1 MKRGSVRLL
10 PLMLFLFA
18 VTVFLFSVLISFN
31 ATAQNEANVTNISN
45 VVIQLSKDK
54 YQLNQP
60 LEGKLILKITNATTP
75 DDIITVHMPG
85 VIKSFRL
92 IDLFQNMSVNFTI
105 TKGKPEG
112 TNAATTKS
120 IDISAGQEKIF
131 GVILP
136 AFSEVLTL
144 NMSVS
149 GTANNQLKKLNMDIG
164 KDDIID
170 WFYLGN
176 FIGWNNIVSSPE
188 NLVETA
194 GKIIIRDSGLNANIY
209 CQRIN
214 LPFSKDYNVTVSY
227 KSLNTGGDLKAVIY
241 SIIGGD
247 AAFPSGGSNLCDL
260 PEVQTSGY
268 HSCTIQFPSAE
279 HGDHLVCVYN
289 DGASVNDAYEL
300 NTDISHQT
308 TTAFSCQRTDPVFC
322 DPAPNTN
329 YFIKVYGAQY
339 SEALTSTVNFD
350 EWSLGINA
358 SLEALKKE
366 VGSDPY
372 PGNCASDNL
381 CLVPISIQGTDSG
394 TVSLSNL
401 KIRYETGGVAKTTVE
416 SDQFYDVVEGH
427 DTFATIK
434 DSALTE
440 PRMIDVPLSLFRMNA
455 TVTPREGAESANAKL
470 EAGWGNNLETNATF
484 TVFFNN
490 IPAEGSQLM
499 INEIRDSINAI
510 PTDEDTL
517 TVLELSGLKQINQD
531 ALTSL
536 AGFETRLISGD
547 TPELQ
552 TDVNALKATLPKSIT
567 KKSSVA
573 DIQLVEPNDI
583 TTDIADADKK
593 NEVYLLQ
600 DSVSV
605 TIRLSEYEVMGFD
618 DIPKTYTLV
627 KKTIK
632 AKKALSKLDIFEA
645 VSKNAASSAED
656 IKFQET
662 PKVVN
667 SDPLVKWYIASLS
680 SGLTKDFVYL
690 VETASLNVDDFKTI
704 IATSAEDKC
713 GNGKCDADEDE
724 DSCAADCKPSFKCG
738 DGVCTLDLE
747 DAATCPKD
755 CKGTFPWF
763 YFIVG
768 VIIIGGVLALFLLK
782 GKKPFKTE
790 NDLKTVTDYIKVAR
804 QKKVKDNE
812 IADSLMQRGWTKTQI
827 DYAFAHLASNV
838 DVKPLQ
844 DYIQKAAAKN
854 IPLVTIKQK
863 LLAQGWDEKVVDK
876 ELKSY
881 KK

>member
-1 MKRGSVRLL
+1 M
-10 PLMLFLFA
+10 
-18 VTVFLFSVLISFN
+18 
-31 ATAQNEANVTNISN
+31 E
-45 VVIQLSKDK
+45 
-54 YQLNQP
+54 
-60 LEGKLILKITNATTP
+60 
-75 DDIITVHMPG
+75 
-85 VIKSFRL
+85 
-92 IDLFQNMSVNFTI
+92 
-105 TKGKPEG
+105 
-112 TNAATTKS
+112 
-120 IDISAGQEKIF
+120 
-131 GVILP
+131 
-136 AFSEVLTL
+136 
-144 NMSVS
+144 
-149 GTANNQLKKLNMDIG
+149 IG

-170 WFYLGN
+170 WLYLGN
-176 FIGWNNIVSSPE
+176 FIGWNNVVSSPE

-194 GKIIIRDSGLNANIY
+194 GKIIIRDSGVNANIY

-227 KSLNTGGDLKAVIY
+227 KSLNAGGDLKAVIY
-241 SIIGGD
+241 SILGD
-247 AAFPSGGSNLCDL
+247 PAFPTGGSNLCDL

-289 DGASVNDAYEL
+289 DGDSVNDAYEL

-308 TTAFSCQRTDPVFC
+308 TTAFSCQRTEPVFC
-322 DPAPNTN
+322 DPASNTN

-366 VGSDPY
+366 VGSLPY

-394 TVSLSNL
+394 TVTLSNL
-401 KIRYETGGVAKTTVE
+401 KIRYETGGIAKTTVE
-416 SDQFYDVVEGH
+416 SDQFYDVIEGH
-427 DTFATIK
+427 DTFAIIK
-434 DSALTE
+434 DSVLTD
-440 PRMIDVPLSLFRMNA
+440 PITIDVPLSLFRINA
-455 TVTPREGAESANAKL
+455 TAPVKEGAESANAKL
-470 EAGWGNNLETNATF
+470 EAGWGNNLEASAPF

-499 INEIRDSINAI
+499 INEIRDSINAL

-517 TVLELSGLKQINQD
+517 TLLELSGLKQANQD
-531 ALTSL
+531 ALNSL

-552 TDVNALKATLPKSIT
+552 TDVNALRATLSKSIT
-567 KKSSVA
+567 KKSSIA
-573 DIQLVEPNDI
+573 DIQLIEPNDV

-593 NEVYLLQ
+593 KEVYLLQ
-600 DSVSV
+600 DSVSI
-605 TIRLSEYEVMGFD
+605 TIRLTEYEVMGFD
-618 DIPKTYTLV
+618 DVPKTYTLV

-632 AKKALSKLDIFEA
+632 AKKGLSKVDVFEA
-645 VSKNAASSAED
+645 VSKNAASSTEE

-662 PKVVN
+662 PKIVN
-667 SDPLVKWYIASLS
+667 SDPLVKWYLASLN
-680 SGLTKDFVYL
+680 SGATKEFVYL

-724 DSCAADCKPSFKCG
+724 DSCTADCKPAFKCG

-747 DAATCPKD
+747 DATTCSKD
-755 CKGTFPWF
+755 CKGSFPWF

-768 VIIIGGVLALFLLK
+768 IIILGGVLALFLLK
-782 GKKPFKTE
+782 GKKPFKTD

-804 QKKVKDNE
+804 QKKVKDEDISN
-812 IADSLMQRGWTKTQI
+812 SLMQRGWTKTQV
-827 DYAFAHLASNV
+827 DYAFAHPTTNV
-838 DVKPLQ
+838 DIKPLQ

-854 IPLVTIKQK
+854 IPLTAIKQK
-863 LLAQGWDEKVVDK
+863 LLAQGWDEKVVDR
-876 ELKSY
+876 ELKSS